1 MVWMGSVRWTTNLV
15 CIGLLGAT
23 AAACGSRG
31 AERALLE
38 KRVPVARLDSVLK
51 AADSVRLPLAAAR
64 SLLGVVAESGL
75 AARTPH
81 DTMTVGEILTWARAE
96 QVRKKQVDAAAAAAE
111 RVRQD
116 SLRQLLAPLLA
127 VSIVK
132 KMYMPK
138 DPASEQYEDYISL
151 AFAYQ
156 NKGTKPMRAF
166 QGDATFLDTFGD
178 SIYSAHLKVDL
189 ALAPGQTRREP
200 ARIVRFNPFRV
211 AHQRLRDTPL
221 EKMKLVW
228 ETTDV
233 VFADGTRLSL
243 SGDREQP

>member
-81 DTMTVGEILTWARAE
+81 DTMTVGEILNRPARNRSTRQRQRPSARA
-96 QVRKKQVDAAAAAAE
+96 RT
-111 RVRQD
+111 
-116 SLRQLLAPLLA
+116 
-127 VSIVK
+127 
-132 KMYMPK
+132 
-138 DPASEQYEDYISL
+138 ASNSCSR
-151 AFAYQ
+151 
-156 NKGTKPMRAF
+156 P
-166 QGDATFLDTFGD
+166 
-178 SIYSAHLKVDL
+178 SS
-189 ALAPGQTRREP
+189 PSP
-200 ARIVRFNPFRV
+200 
-211 AHQRLRDTPL
+211 
-221 EKMKLVW
+221 
-228 ETTDV
+228 
-233 VFADGTRLSL
+233 S
-243 SGDREQP
+243 

>member
-1 MVWMGSVRWTTNLV
+1 MVWLGSARWTTNLV

-31 AERALLE
+31 AERALLK
-38 KRVPVARLDSVLK
+38 KRVAVARLDSVLK
-51 AADSVRLPLAAAR
+51 TADSVRLPLAAAR
-64 SLLGVVAESGL
+64 SLLGVVAESGF

-96 QVRKKQVDAAAAAAE
+96 QARKKQVDAAASAAE
-111 RVRQD
+111 RARQD
-116 SLRQLLAPLLA
+116 SVKQLLAPLL
-127 VSIVK
+127 VVTIVK
-132 KMYMPK
+132 KMYLPK

-156 NKGTKPMRAF
+156 NKGTKAMRAF

>member
-1 MVWMGSVRWTTNLV
+1 MVWLGSARWTTNLV
-15 CIGLLGAT
+15 FIGLLAAT

-31 AERALLE
+31 AERALLK
-38 KRVPVARLDSVLK
+38 KRVAVARLDSVLK
-51 AADSVRLPLAAAR
+51 TADSVRLPLAAAR
-64 SLLGVVAESGL
+64 SLLGVVAESGF

-96 QVRKKQVDAAAAAAE
+96 QARKKQVDAAASAAE
-111 RVRQD
+111 RARQD
-116 SLRQLLAPLLA
+116 SVKQLLAPLL
-127 VSIVK
+127 VVTIVK
-132 KMYMPK
+132 KMYLPK

-156 NKGTKPMRAF
+156 NKGTKAMRAF

-243 SGDREQP
+243 SGDRQEP